1 MQKRKST
8 SKSRSSRSSVDAVS
22 LLKNDHKEVR
32 GLLKELVSAAE
43 QGGSEA
49 EELLQQIESEIQAH
63 TTIEEEIFYPAF
75 KDALESQEDE
85 HIYFEALEE
94 HHVVDMVMPEIK
106 DTDSN
111 SEEFAAKCKV
121 LKDLIEHHA
130 EEEEEEMLPKAQKLI
145 DKDELRSLG
154 ERMMER
160 KQEILGDMGT
170 TEKAA

>member
-1 MQKRKST
+1 
-8 SKSRSSRSSVDAVS
+8 VDAIS
-22 LLKNDHKEVR
+22 LLKNDHKEVK

-43 QGGSEA
+43 EGGSEA
-49 EELLQQIESEIQAH
+49 EELLQQIESEIKAH

-75 KDALESQEDE
+75 KDALESEEDE

-106 DTDSN
+106 DTGTSA
-111 SEEFAAKCKV
+111 EEFAAKCKV

-130 EEEEEEMLPKAQKLI
+130 EEEEEQMLPKAQKLI
-145 DKDELRSLG
+145 DKDELLMLG

-160 KQEILGDMGT
+160 KQEILGDIGT
-170 TEKAA
+170 GRKAA